1 MTEGTKIPF
10 RGYADEK
17 PGVEPGDVVIV
28 IMEKEHHLFQRKGN
42 ELIVK
47 LNISLSEALTGFW
60 NGFYFTGF
68 PVRPFSGFRS
78 GQLGQS
84 KLSQKNKIR

>member
-1 MTEGTKIPF
+1 MLDSQHHKRHYLTKIPF

-60 NGFYFTGF
+60 NGFSLLGLFTWSMMF
-68 PVRPFSGFRS
+68 DS
-78 GQLGQS
+78 
-84 KLSQKNKIR
+84 

>member
-68 PVRPFSGFRS
+68 PVGPVYFSFHG
-78 GQLGQS
+78 GQIEQS
-84 KLSQKNKIR
+84 KLTQKN